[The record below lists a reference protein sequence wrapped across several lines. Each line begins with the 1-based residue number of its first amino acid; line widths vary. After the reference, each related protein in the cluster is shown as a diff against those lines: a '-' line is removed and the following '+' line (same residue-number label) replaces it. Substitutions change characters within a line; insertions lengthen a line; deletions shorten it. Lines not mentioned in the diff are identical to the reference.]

1 MNKLI
6 TCVEDIDTNL
16 ADFNL
21 IKLVFQSS
29 QNVYKQ
35 LGAGHAESTYQKALM
50 YELNLH
56 NLSIDIERNIN
67 VCYIDTQGNKHY
79 LTSERIDL
87 FIHKNSIINQ
97 NDTILELKA
106 VSKSI
111 QEQEIVQINKY
122 VKELIKENII
132 IKYSMIINFPQP
144 NAKTTSETV
153 QFMIVYH

>member
-6 TCVEDIDTNL
+6 NCLEDINIDSV
-16 ADFNL
+16 DFNL

-29 QNVYKQ
+29 QNVYRQ

-50 YELNLH
+50 YELNLY

-87 FIHKNSIINQ
+87 YIYIRII
-97 NDTILELKA
+97 L
-106 VSKSI
+106 
-111 QEQEIVQINKY
+111 
-122 VKELIKENII
+122 
-132 IKYSMIINFPQP
+132 
-144 NAKTTSETV
+144 
-153 QFMIVYH
+153 

>member
-6 TCVEDIDTNL
+6 NCVKELDENIPDYNL
-16 ADFNL
+16 V
-21 IKLVFQSS
+21 KLVFESS
-29 QNVYKQ
+29 ENVYKQ

-67 VCYIDTQGNKHY
+67 VCYIDTKGNKHY

-87 FIHKNSIINQ
+87 YIHKNNSINI

-122 VKELIKENII
+122 VTELKKENIF

-144 NAKTTSETV
+144 NAKSTCKSI
-153 QFMIVYH
+153 QFMTVYH